1 MEEKLILKIAY
12 YTIHKRFEKP
22 EKKESDYLF
31 EISNKVKEYNYLF
44 PGIN

>member
-22 EKKESDYLF
+22 KKESDYLF

-44 PGIN
+44 PGIK